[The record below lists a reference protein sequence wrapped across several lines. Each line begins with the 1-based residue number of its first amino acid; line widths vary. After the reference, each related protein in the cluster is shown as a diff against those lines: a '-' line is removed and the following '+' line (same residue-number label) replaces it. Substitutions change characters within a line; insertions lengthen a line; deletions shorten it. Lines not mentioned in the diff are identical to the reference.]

1 MVIKGGIK
9 FSITDVKKIFSNKK
23 ANNKNSKRKIGEIA
37 MFFHSRHM
45 VGLVMSLVKSIIFI
59 YSAVMKYRYISSE
72 HVEYIL

>member
-1 MVIKGGIK
+1 
-9 FSITDVKKIFSNKK
+9 
-23 ANNKNSKRKIGEIA
+23 